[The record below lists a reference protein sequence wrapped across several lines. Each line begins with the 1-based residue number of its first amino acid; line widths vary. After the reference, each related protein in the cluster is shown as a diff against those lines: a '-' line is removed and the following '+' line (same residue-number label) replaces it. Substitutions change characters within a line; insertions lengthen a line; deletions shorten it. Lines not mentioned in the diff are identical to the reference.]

1 MLISLIGSFVV
12 SVIDTIGR
20 ETKIDVAQL
29 RDNSKKSS
37 ERTKRKL
44 GTNETELR
52 TNEKSEVAVK
62 QS

>member
-20 ETKIDVAQL
+20 ETKIDVPQL
-29 RDNSKKSS
+29 RENSKKSS

-44 GTNETELR
+44 ETNETELR
-52 TNEKSEVAVK
+52 TKEKSEVVVK

>member
-20 ETKIDVAQL
+20 ETKIDVPQL
-29 RDNSKKSS
+29 RENSKKSS

-44 GTNETELR
+44 ETNETELR
-52 TNEKSEVAVK
+52 TKEKSEVAVK